1 MELLEQCNQGDIM
14 RTLTALAIAYAGYRA
29 AGLFVDTLS
38 FPWLGVAVMCLAVS
52 IAVLTANPVTYRR

>member
-1 MELLEQCNQGDIM
+1 M

-29 AGLFVDTLS
+29 AGLFASSLS

>member
-1 MELLEQCNQGDIM
+1 M

-29 AGLFVDTLS
+29 AAVFAASLA

-52 IAVLTANPVTYRR
+52 IAVLTSNPTTYRR